1 MAIGHFL
8 INTIYIS
15 YFYSTSILGVS
26 WQDHDPYQPVL
37 PPEKRP
43 AGTLEDPRFDIADL
57 LKACSL
63 TGTHHRYS
71 AIIFRF

>member
-1 MAIGHFL
+1 MANGHFL
-8 INTIYIS
+8 INTIYIF

-43 AGTLEDPRFDIADL
+43 AGIPVFSNYFSVLNRLF
-57 LKACSL
+57 CV
-63 TGTHHRYS
+63 
-71 AIIFRF
+71 